1 MDSIITW
8 AKENFDFISL
18 LIGFIGIVI
27 GVIGVIS
34 AKRSRKN
41 EIRKEKYL
49 DDFKKAMAEKSVEAL
64 IEDFNR
70 EVGSNAWAS
79 MRAYHDFALIET
91 LIDKGIDVSA
101 IYDGKAISFAR
112 HIALNDDKTK
122 VVCVE

>member
-1 MDSIITW
+1 M
-8 AKENFDFISL
+8 
-18 LIGFIGIVI
+18 
-27 GVIGVIS
+27 S
-34 AKRSRKN
+34 AN
-41 EIRKEKYL
+41 EKHL
-49 DDFKKAMAEKSVEAL
+49 VDFKKAMAEKSVEAL
-64 IEDFNR
+64 IEIFNS

-91 LIDKGIDVSA
+91 LIAKGVDVSA